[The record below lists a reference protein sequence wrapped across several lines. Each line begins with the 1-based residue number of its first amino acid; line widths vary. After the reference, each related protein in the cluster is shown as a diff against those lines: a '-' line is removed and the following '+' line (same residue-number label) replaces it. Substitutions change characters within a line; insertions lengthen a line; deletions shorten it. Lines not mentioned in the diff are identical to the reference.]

1 MSEYIVAIELGSS
14 KIVGI
19 AGYRDE
25 SGNLVVTAIEK
36 KETSENIIKRGCIQ
50 NVDKVFACINRVKML
65 LENRLAP
72 AKITKVYVGVSG
84 VSVTAEKLVTRRSFH
99 EDSIIRQAHIQK
111 LKEECNS
118 MLPSTVDTLE
128 IVPTGYIID
137 GRAERNATGVTG
149 TTIEAHYKAIT
160 AKPVLRRNIDRCIIE
175 HLKLPIAGYITGALA
190 TADVVLSKEE
200 RMLGC
205 MLVDFGAETTTVS
218 IYKNDALVHLVTLP
232 MGGHNITRDIS
243 SLNIISSEAEQL
255 KISSGMAMGFK
266 SENNRR
272 LKFEGDDMVE
282 LDLAKLTTV
291 VEARSEEILS
301 NVEKQLKNS
310 GLERKDLTAGIV
322 VVGAAAKLNGLID
335 LIQERFVEVKVRM
348 GALRKDIQTVEKE
361 RSQVNDYIQAVGLL
375 YAGSEECT
383 KTPAHVQVEVEQP
396 VAIEP
401 EEEEIII
408 TPEEKEETPKRKR
421 KGGIFS
427 ALFDKFGKLIEEG
440 EDDDDDDK

>member
-25 SGNLVVTAIEK
+25 NGNLVVTAIEK

-99 EDSIIRQAHIQK
+99 EDSIIRQAHVQR
-111 LKEECNS
+111 LKEECSS

-137 GRAERNATGVTG
+137 GRAERNAIGVTG
-149 TTIEAHYKAIT
+149 TAIEAHYKAIT

-175 HLKLPIAGYITGALA
+175 HLKLPVAGYITGALA

-218 IYKNDALVHLVTLP
+218 IYKNEALVHLVTLP

-255 KISSGMAMGFK
+255 KLSWGMATGFK
-266 SENNRR
+266 TENNRR
-272 LKFEGDDMVE
+272 LKFEGDNMVE

-322 VVGAAAKLNGLID
+322 VVGAAAKLNGWIEL
-335 LIQERFVEVKVRM
+335 LQERFVEVKVRM

-375 YAGSEECT
+375 YAGSEDCT
-383 KTPAHVQVEVEQP
+383 KTPANVQVEVEQP

-421 KGGIFS
+421 NIFS

-440 EDDDDDDK
+440 ENDDDNDK